1 MTMEATTTP
10 APTENTPVES
20 IVTQDK
26 LLSLLEDILTSL
38 DVLESKLD
46 SQDDVLQEVQDTMQG
61 LCEKL
66 EDLEF
71 RTEYPGSAQ
80 D

>member
-1 MTMEATTTP
+1 MTESETTGASTDLF
-10 APTENTPVES
+10 T

-26 LLSLLEDILTSL
+26 LLFLLEEILTSL
-38 DVLESKLD
+38 DALESKLD
-46 SQDDVLQEVQDTMQG
+46 SQDDVLETLQDTMQG
-61 LCEKL
+61 LSEQL

-80 D
+80 DRE